1 MRLKRLLQHLK
12 TYIPAQT
19 PVFSE
24 DPIALEGTIAS
35 TTSITFMAN
44 PKTLNIETGRTL
56 GLSVNTLINPISIDL
71 SDPDLVT
78 LTTQYDHDF
87 TEEYRHATPK
97 YHTEVVVG
105 NADTEVRIPISEDTI
120 LFPNRRTITILNPD
134 LLGGLRYAAQGAFVK
149 ETNRINP
156 FDRMVVTNTTSSSFT
171 ISSETPNFTGVVGAK
186 VSILSHRGHY
196 MHIASQYADIDS
208 KFSTFERA
216 LPNYNK
222 DIIPLKALLFV
233 IPNPCLAS
241 KDRQVTTDSLSSTG
255 GITSFRQN
263 IYEYFEIVVAIP
275 NTNSAL
281 SENAMDFCN
290 GEGFEAVNKAL
301 LGAKL
306 DYLDTPNKP
315 YEGIE
320 FVTHNMV
327 DVSKAWY
334 LHSYQYRFLNTISTA
349 GSILSNVSYQTNT
362 VAWRESEII
371 QLNEIGSAVITSDS
385 NNDETPLT

>member
-1 MRLKRLLQHLK
+1 MRLKRLLRHLK

-19 PVFSE
+19 SIFSE
-24 DPIALEGTIAS
+24 DPISLEGTIA
-35 TTSITFMAN
+35 TAASITFTVN

-56 GLSVNTLINPISIDL
+56 GLSVNTLINPVAIDL
-71 SDPDLVT
+71 SDPDIAV

-87 TEEYRHATPK
+87 TEEYRHAPPK
-97 YHTEVVVG
+97 YHTEVVIG
-105 NADTEVRIPISEDTI
+105 NASTEVRIPISEATV
-120 LFPNRRTITILNPD
+120 LFPNRRTITIVD
-134 LLGGLRYAAQGAFVK
+134 KTLLGDILNATQGAFVK

-156 FDRMVVTNTTSSSFT
+156 FDRMVVTNTTSSTFT
-171 ISSETPNFTGVVGAK
+171 ISSETPHFTEVVGAK

-208 KFSTFERA
+208 AFSVFERA

-222 DIIPLKALLFV
+222 NLIPLKALLFV

-255 GITSFRQN
+255 GISSFRQN

-281 SENAMDFCN
+281 SENAMDFCH
-290 GEGFEAVNKAL
+290 GEGFEAINKAL

-306 DYLDTPNKP
+306 DYIDTPNKP
-315 YEGIE
+315 YDGIE
-320 FVTHNMV
+320 FVTHSMV
-327 DVSKAWY
+327 DISKAWY

-349 GSILSNVSYQTNT
+349 GSIFSNVSYQTNT
-362 VAWRESEII
+362 VAWRDSEII
-371 QLNEIGSAVITSDS
+371 QLNEIGSAVITSEI